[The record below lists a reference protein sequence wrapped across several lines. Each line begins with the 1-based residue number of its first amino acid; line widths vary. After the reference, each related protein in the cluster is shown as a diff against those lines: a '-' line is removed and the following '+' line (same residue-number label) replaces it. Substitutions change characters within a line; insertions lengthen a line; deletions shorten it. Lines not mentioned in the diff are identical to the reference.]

1 MGLLSSFNIGVSGL
15 RSSGDSMA
23 VIGDNI
29 ANSGTTGFKKSRAEF
44 QDLLSKSLKGID
56 GGDQV
61 GSGSKLA
68 HIKQQFIQGNIN
80 RTDNITDLAISGNGF
95 FVAETN
101 FGRGY
106 TRDGSLHFDKEGNLI
121 NGDGYKIIGF
131 KADDDG
137 NITNAT
143 APIRLG
149 NTIIPAES
157 TSEVDMMMN
166 LDSREDVKVFDP
178 TKAEETSSY
187 QTTINV
193 YDNVG
198 TPRLVNIFY
207 NKIADN
213 QWEYHAMVDGK
224 DAQGGVEGTM
234 VEMGKGK
241 VLFNAKGQL
250 QDVVE
255 EQNAF
260 NFNKGAEP
268 NQKIKFSFGK
278 TLKDGGDGID
288 GSTQYGADS
297 SISRHTAD
305 GLKAAT
311 LASLS
316 FNDEGILSAVYDNGE
331 TRDIAQI
338 AIGKFENN
346 EGLFKVGKNMMK
358 ESRKSGQAA
367 LGRPGQD
374 GRGDVISKSLELSN
388 VDIATEFI
396 SLMNAQRNFQ
406 ANTRTIT
413 TANEML
419 QEVLNI
425 KR

>member
-15 RSSGDSMA
+15 RASGDSMS

-61 GSGSKLA
+61 GSGTKLA

-80 RTDNITDLAISGNGF
+80 RTDNITDLAVNGNGF
-95 FVAETN
+95 FMAETG
-101 FGRGY
+101 FGTGF
-106 TRDGSLHFDKEGNLI
+106 TRDGSFHFDKEGNLI
-121 NGDGYKIIGF
+121 NGDGYKIKGF
-131 KADDDG
+131 RADEEG
-137 NITNAT
+137 KITNAL

-149 NTIIPAES
+149 NTIIPAEA
-157 TSEVDMMMN
+157 TSKVDMMMN
-166 LDSREDVKVFDP
+166 LDSREQVKQFDALKP
-178 TKAEETSSY
+178 EETSSY
-187 QTTINV
+187 QTSLTV
-193 YDNVG
+193 YDNIG
-198 TPRLVNIFY
+198 SPRLVNVYY
-207 NKIADN
+207 NKVADN
-213 QWEYHAMVDGK
+213 TWEFHALVDGK
-224 DAQGGVEGTM
+224 DAEGGVEGTQ

-241 VLFNAKGQL
+241 VIFNAKGQL
-250 QDVVE
+250 QDVTTDVS
-255 EQNAF
+255 AF

-268 NQKIKFSFGK
+268 NQKIDFGFGEM
-278 TLKDGGDGID
+278 LKNGGDPAK

-316 FNDEGILSAVYDNGE
+316 FNDDGVLSAVYDNGE

-338 AIGKFENN
+338 AIAKFENN
-346 EGLFKVGKNMMK
+346 EGLFKVGKNMFK
-358 ESRKSGQAA
+358 ESRKSGQGAA
-367 LGRPGQD
+367 GKPGQD
-374 GRGDVISKSLELSN
+374 GRGSVLSKSLELSN

-396 SLMNAQRNFQ
+396 GLMQAQRNFQ